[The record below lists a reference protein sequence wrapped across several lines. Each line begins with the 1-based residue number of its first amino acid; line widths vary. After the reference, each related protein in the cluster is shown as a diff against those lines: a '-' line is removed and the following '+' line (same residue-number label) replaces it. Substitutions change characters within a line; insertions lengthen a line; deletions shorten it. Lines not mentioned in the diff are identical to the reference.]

1 MLIRRRRRPIG
12 VVLAGGL
19 GLRLGGG
26 KAAVELAGRPLISYP
41 LAALASALRETAV
54 IAKSDTELPSL
65 PGVTIWIE
73 PETPRHPLIGIIEA
87 LGIAGGRPVVVCA
100 VDLPLLTPELIAKL
114 ARADPRKAP
123 AVVTTC
129 RGVMQPLL
137 GCYYPRALEPLRRAA
152 ATPNVAL
159 TDVVAD
165 LSPRLLEVEDP
176 DELLNVNAPEDIL
189 HAAALLDR
197 QRAQPKVKS

>member
-1 MLIRRRRRPIG
+1 MVIRRRRKPIG

-41 LAALASALRETAV
+41 LAALATALREVAV
-54 IAKSDTELPSL
+54 IAKSDSELPSL
-65 PGVTIWIE
+65 PGVTVWIE
-73 PETPRHPLIGIIEA
+73 PDAPRHPLVGLVEA
-87 LGIAGGRPVVVCA
+87 LGIAGDRPVVVCP
-100 VDLPLLTPELIAKL
+100 VDLPFVTPELIGRL
-114 ARADPRKAP
+114 ARADPGKAP

-129 RGVMQPLL
+129 RGEVQPLL
-137 GCYYPRALEPLRRAA
+137 GCYFQRGLEPLRRALA
-152 ATPNVAL
+152 GPALPL
-159 TDVVAD
+159 TDVIAD
-165 LSPRLLEVEDP
+165 LSPRLLEVENP

-197 QRAQPKVKS
+197 QRTHPHVKS